1 MLEANG
7 RINLRRGRS
16 LQHVDAANNDEK
28 DTALMIDILNLALP
42 YFGLI
47 FIGFAC
53 GKAKGLPEQGLAWMN
68 FFLLYVSLPALLF
81 GITSKTPF
89 EELNNPPFLIAT
101 TLGTTSAFALALA
114 AGRLVG
120 RLSFRESTL
129 AGLSG
134 GYGNI
139 GYMGPGLALAVLG
152 SKAAAPTAL
161 IFCCDS
167 IFLFSIVPLL
177 MALTDRE
184 HPSFLHAIGVAVRQI
199 VLNPL
204 IMSAA
209 AGALAAAL
217 HIQLPVAVDKT
228 LLFLQ
233 NAAAPTALFVLGVTV
248 ALRPFDRV
256 PWEVPGVIAIKLLV
270 HPLIVFALMLLF
282 GPFAQPWAATA
293 VLMAALPPAL
303 NVFVIARQNNTWIEP
318 ASVAVLIG
326 TFASVVTLT
335 SVMWFIQTGRL
346 AFP

>member
-1 MLEANG
+1 M
-7 RINLRRGRS
+7 
-16 LQHVDAANNDEK
+16 V
-28 DTALMIDILNLALP
+28 DILNLALP

-81 GITSKTPF
+81 GIMSKTPF
-89 EELNNPPFLIAT
+89 AELNNPPFLIAT
-101 TLGTTSAFALALA
+101 TIGTSAAFVLALA
-114 AGRLVG
+114 AGRLIG
-120 RLSFRESTL
+120 RLKPREATL

-134 GYGNI
+134 AYGNI

-152 SKAAAPTAL
+152 PKAAAPTAL

-167 IFLFSIVPLL
+167 IFLFTIVPLL
-177 MALTDRE
+177 IALTDRE
-184 HPSFLHAIGVAVRQI
+184 HETLLHSLGVVVRQ
-199 VLNPL
+199 VALNPL
-204 IMSAA
+204 IMSAC

-217 HIQLPVAVDKT
+217 HLHPPVAIDNT

-233 NAAAPTALFVLGVTV
+233 NAAAPVALFVLGVTV
-248 ALRPFDRV
+248 ALRPFGRL
-256 PWEVPGVIAIKLLV
+256 PWEVPGVIAIKLLI
-270 HPLIVFALMLLF
+270 HPLLVFGLMLLL

-293 VLMAALPPAL
+293 VLMASLPPAL
-303 NVFVIARQNNTWIEP
+303 NVFVIARQNDSWIEP

-335 SVMWFIQTGRL
+335 SVMWAIQTGRL
-346 AFP
+346 VFP

>member
-1 MLEANG
+1 M
-7 RINLRRGRS
+7 
-16 LQHVDAANNDEK
+16 V
-28 DTALMIDILNLALP
+28 DILNLALP

-53 GKAKGLPEQGLAWMN
+53 GKVRGLPEQGLAWMN

-81 GITSKTPF
+81 GIMSKTPF

-101 TLGTTSAFALALA
+101 TLGTTTAFFLALFT
-114 AGRLVG
+114 GRLLG
-120 RLSFRESTL
+120 RLPLREATL

-167 IFLFSIVPLL
+167 IFLFTIVPLL
-177 MALTDRE
+177 IALTDSK
-184 HPSFLHAIGVAVRQI
+184 HPTLWHTLGVVVRQI

-204 IMSAA
+204 IMSACL
-209 AGALAAAL
+209 GALAAAL
-217 HIQLPVAVDKT
+217 HLHLPVAVDRT
-228 LLFLQ
+228 VLFLE

-248 ALRPFDRV
+248 ALRPFGRV
-256 PWEVPGVIAIKLLV
+256 PWEVPGVIVIKLLI
-270 HPLIVFALMLLF
+270 HPLVVFGLMLLL

-293 VLMAALPPAL
+293 VLMASLPPAL
-303 NVFVIARQNNTWIEP
+303 NVFVIARQNDSWIEP

-335 SVMWFIQTGRL
+335 SVMWALQTGRIV
-346 AFP
+346 FP

>member
-1 MLEANG
+1 M
-7 RINLRRGRS
+7 
-16 LQHVDAANNDEK
+16 V
-28 DTALMIDILNLALP
+28 DILNLALP

-53 GKAKGLPEQGLAWMN
+53 GKARGLPEAGLAWMN

-81 GITSKTPF
+81 GIVAKTPF
-89 EELNNPPFLIAT
+89 SQLNNPPFLIAT
-101 TLGTTSAFALALA
+101 TLGTATAFVIAMG
-114 AGRLVG
+114 AGRLIG
-120 RLSFRESTL
+120 GLPWREATL

-152 SKAAAPTAL
+152 SRAAAPTAL

-167 IFLFSIVPLL
+167 IFLFTVVP
-177 MALTDRE
+177 ALIALADGKGR
-184 HPSFLHAIGVAVRQI
+184 HWLHILGLVVRQI
-199 VLNPL
+199 VSNPL
-204 IMSAA
+204 ILSVC
-209 AGALAAAL
+209 AGALVAAF
-217 HIQLPVAVDKT
+217 HIHPPVAIDNT

-248 ALRPFDRV
+248 ALRPFGRM
-256 PWEVPGVIAIKLLV
+256 PWEVPGVIAVKLLI
-270 HPLIVFALMLLF
+270 HPFTAFGLMLLL

-293 VLMAALPPAL
+293 VLMASLPPAL
-303 NVFVIARQNNTWIEP
+303 NVFVIARQNDSWIEP

-335 SVMWFIQTGRL
+335 SVMWLLQTGRL
-346 AFP
+346 VFP

>member
-1 MLEANG
+1 MA
-7 RINLRRGRS
+7 
-16 LQHVDAANNDEK
+16 
-28 DTALMIDILNLALP
+28 DILNLALP

-53 GKAKGLPEQGLAWMN
+53 GKTRGLPESGLAWMN

-81 GITSKTPF
+81 RIMSETPF
-89 EELNNPPFLIAT
+89 SELNNPPFLIAT
-101 TLGTTSAFALALA
+101 TLATVSAFVLAMLG
-114 AGRLVG
+114 GRIIG
-120 RLSFRESTL
+120 DLSLRKATM

-134 GYGNI
+134 AYGNI

-152 SKAAAPTAL
+152 AKAAAPTAL

-167 IFLFSIVPLL
+167 IFLFTIVPLL

-184 HPSFLHAIGVAVRQI
+184 HKSFVHAIGLAARQI

-204 IMSAA
+204 IMSAVL
-209 AGALAAAL
+209 GALVAAFHIPLPTAL
-217 HIQLPVAVDKT
+217 DRT

-270 HPLIVFALMLLF
+270 HPLIVFGLMLLF

-303 NVFVIARQNNTWIEP
+303 NVFVIARQNNTWVEP

-335 SVMWFIQTGRL
+335 SVMWLIQSGRL

>member
-1 MLEANG
+1 M
-7 RINLRRGRS
+7 
-16 LQHVDAANNDEK
+16 V
-28 DTALMIDILNLALP
+28 DILNLALP

-53 GKAKGLPEQGLAWMN
+53 GKTRGLPETGLAWMN

-81 GITSKTPF
+81 RIMSDTPF
-89 EELNNPPFLIAT
+89 SELNNPPFLIAT
-101 TLGTTSAFALALA
+101 TLATISAFVLAMV
-114 AGRLVG
+114 AGRIIG
-120 RLSFRESTL
+120 ELSLRKATMAGL
-129 AGLSG
+129 AGA
-134 GYGNI
+134 YGNI

-152 SKAAAPTAL
+152 AKAAAPTAL

-167 IFLFSIVPLL
+167 IFLFTIVPLL

-184 HPSFLHAIGVAVRQI
+184 HPSFLHAIGIAARQI
-199 VLNPL
+199 ALNPL
-204 IMSAA
+204 IMSAVL
-209 AGALAAAL
+209 GALVAAFHIPLPTAL
-217 HIQLPVAVDKT
+217 DRT

-256 PWEVPGVIAIKLLV
+256 PWEVPGVIAIKLLI
-270 HPLIVFALMLLF
+270 HPLIVFGLMLLF

-335 SVMWFIQTGRL
+335 SVMWFIQSGRL

>member
-1 MLEANG
+1 
-7 RINLRRGRS
+7 
-16 LQHVDAANNDEK
+16 
-28 DTALMIDILNLALP
+28 MIAVLNLALP

-47 FIGFAC
+47 FIGYAC

-68 FFLLYVSLPALLF
+68 FFLLYVSLPALMF
-81 GITSKTPF
+81 MITAKTPF

-101 TLGTTSAFALALA
+101 TLGTMSAFTLALVA
-114 AGRLVG
+114 SRLIG
-120 RLSFRESTL
+120 RLSFREATL

-152 SKAAAPTAL
+152 AKASAPTAL

-177 MALTDRE
+177 IALTSGEGR
-184 HPSFLHAIGVAVRQI
+184 HWLHVIGLVVRQI

-204 IMSAA
+204 IISAC

-217 HIQLPVAVDKT
+217 HIHPPVAIDNT

-248 ALRPFDRV
+248 ALRPLGRV
-256 PWEVPGVIAIKLLV
+256 PWEVPAVIAVKLLI
-270 HPLIVFALMLLF
+270 HPLVVFGLMLLL
-282 GPFAQPWAATA
+282 GPFPQPWAATA
-293 VLMAALPPAL
+293 VLMASLPPAL
-303 NVFVIARQNNTWIEP
+303 NVFVIARQNDAWIEP
-318 ASVAVLIG
+318 ASVAVLLG
-326 TFASVVTLT
+326 TFASVITLT
-335 SVMWFIQTGRL
+335 SVMWIIQTGRL
-346 AFP
+346 VFP

>member
-1 MLEANG
+1 M
-7 RINLRRGRS
+7 
-16 LQHVDAANNDEK
+16 V
-28 DTALMIDILNLALP
+28 DILNLALP

-53 GKAKGLPEQGLAWMN
+53 GKTRGLPESGLAWMN

-81 GITSKTPF
+81 RIMSDTPF
-89 EELNNPPFLIAT
+89 SELNNPPFLIAT
-101 TLGTTSAFALALA
+101 TLATVSAFVLAMV
-114 AGRLVG
+114 AGRIIG
-120 RLSFRESTL
+120 DLSLRKATMAGL
-129 AGLSG
+129 AGA
-134 GYGNI
+134 YGNI

-152 SKAAAPTAL
+152 AKAAAPTAL

-167 IFLFSIVPLL
+167 IFLFTIVPLL

-184 HPSFLHAIGVAVRQI
+184 HKSFLHAIGIAARQI

-204 IMSAA
+204 IMSAVL
-209 AGALAAAL
+209 GALVAAFHIPLPTAL
-217 HIQLPVAVDKT
+217 DRT

-256 PWEVPGVIAIKLLV
+256 PWEVPGVIAIKLLI
-270 HPLIVFALMLLF
+270 HPLIVFGLMLLF

-303 NVFVIARQNNTWIEP
+303 NVFVIARQNSTWIEP

-335 SVMWFIQTGRL
+335 SVMWFIQSGRL
-346 AFP
+346 VFP

>member
-1 MLEANG
+1 MA
-7 RINLRRGRS
+7 
-16 LQHVDAANNDEK
+16 
-28 DTALMIDILNLALP
+28 DILNLALP

-53 GKAKGLPEQGLAWMN
+53 GKTRGLPKSGLAWMN

-81 GITSKTPF
+81 RIMSDTPF
-89 EELNNPPFLIAT
+89 SELNNPPFLIAT
-101 TLGTTSAFALALA
+101 TLATVSAFVLAMVLGRIIGDLSLRKA
-114 AGRLVG
+114 TMAG
-120 RLSFRESTL
+120 L
-129 AGLSG
+129 AGA
-134 GYGNI
+134 YGNI

-152 SKAAAPTAL
+152 AKAAAPTAL

-167 IFLFSIVPLL
+167 IFLFTIVPLL

-184 HPSFLHAIGVAVRQI
+184 HPSFLHAIGLAARQI
-199 VLNPL
+199 ALNPL
-204 IMSAA
+204 IMSAVL
-209 AGALAAAL
+209 GALVAAFHIPLPTAL
-217 HIQLPVAVDKT
+217 DRT

-256 PWEVPGVIAIKLLV
+256 PWEVPGVIAIKLLI
-270 HPLIVFALMLLF
+270 HPLIVFGLMLLF

-335 SVMWFIQTGRL
+335 SVMWFIQSGRL

>member
-1 MLEANG
+1 MA
-7 RINLRRGRS
+7 
-16 LQHVDAANNDEK
+16 
-28 DTALMIDILNLALP
+28 DILNLALP

-53 GKAKGLPEQGLAWMN
+53 GKTRGLPESGLAWMN

-81 GITSKTPF
+81 RIMSETPF
-89 EELNNPPFLIAT
+89 SELNNPPFLIAT
-101 TLGTTSAFALALA
+101 TLATVSAFVTAMVASRIIGDLSLRKATM
-114 AGRLVG
+114 AG
-120 RLSFRESTL
+120 L
-129 AGLSG
+129 AGA
-134 GYGNI
+134 YGNI

-152 SKAAAPTAL
+152 AKAAAPTAL

-177 MALTDRE
+177 MALTDHE
-184 HPSFLHAIGVAVRQI
+184 HPSFLHAIGVAARQI

-209 AGALAAAL
+209 AGALSAAL
-217 HIQLPVAVDKT
+217 HIQLPVAIDST

-256 PWEVPGVIAIKLLV
+256 PWEVPGVIAVKLLI
-270 HPLIVFALMLLF
+270 HPLIVFGLMLLF

-335 SVMWFIQTGRL
+335 SVMWFIQSGRL
-346 AFP
+346 VFP

>member
-1 MLEANG
+1 M
-7 RINLRRGRS
+7 
-16 LQHVDAANNDEK
+16 V
-28 DTALMIDILNLALP
+28 DILNLALP

-53 GKAKGLPEQGLAWMN
+53 GKAKGLPESGLAWMN

-81 GITSKTPF
+81 RIMSETPF
-89 EELNNPPFLIAT
+89 SELNNPPFLIAT
-101 TLGTTSAFALALA
+101 TLATVSAFVLAMA
-114 AGRLVG
+114 AARIIGE
-120 RLSFRESTL
+120 LSLRKATMAGL
-129 AGLSG
+129 AGA
-134 GYGNI
+134 YGNI
-139 GYMGPGLALAVLG
+139 GYMGPGLALAGLG
-152 SKAAAPTAL
+152 AKAAAPTAL

-167 IFLFSIVPLL
+167 IFLFTIVPLL

-184 HPSFLHAIGVAVRQI
+184 HKSFLHAVGVAVRQI

-204 IMSAA
+204 IMSAVF
-209 AGALAAAL
+209 GALVAAF
-217 HIQLPVAVDKT
+217 HVPLPTSLDRT

-256 PWEVPGVIAIKLLV
+256 PWEVPGVIAIKLLI
-270 HPLIVFALMLLF
+270 HPLIVFGLMLLF

-303 NVFVIARQNNTWIEP
+303 NVFVIARQNSTWIEP

-335 SVMWFIQTGRL
+335 SVMWFIQSGRL

>member
-1 MLEANG
+1 MA
-7 RINLRRGRS
+7 
-16 LQHVDAANNDEK
+16 
-28 DTALMIDILNLALP
+28 DILNLALP

-53 GKAKGLPEQGLAWMN
+53 GKTKGLPEAGLAWMN

-81 GITSKTPF
+81 RIMSETPF
-89 EELNNPPFLIAT
+89 SELNNPPFLIAT
-101 TLGTTSAFALALA
+101 TLATVSAFVLAMV
-114 AGRLVG
+114 VG
-120 RLSFRESTL
+120 RITGELSLRKATIAGL
-129 AGLSG
+129 AGA
-134 GYGNI
+134 YGNI

-152 SKAAAPTAL
+152 AKAAAPTAL

-167 IFLFSIVPLL
+167 IFLFTIVPLL
-177 MALTDRE
+177 MALTDRD
-184 HPSFLHAIGVAVRQI
+184 HPSFLHAVGVAARQI
-199 VLNPL
+199 ALNPL
-204 IMSAA
+204 IMSAVL
-209 AGALAAAL
+209 GALVAAFHIPLPTAL
-217 HIQLPVAVDKT
+217 DRT

-256 PWEVPGVIAIKLLV
+256 PWEVPGVIAIKLLI

-303 NVFVIARQNNTWIEP
+303 NVFVMARQNNTWIEP

-335 SVMWFIQTGRL
+335 SVMWFIQSGRL

>member
-1 MLEANG
+1 M
-7 RINLRRGRS
+7 
-16 LQHVDAANNDEK
+16 V
-28 DTALMIDILNLALP
+28 DILNLALP

-47 FIGFAC
+47 FIGYAC

-81 GITSKTPF
+81 GIMSKTPF
-89 EELNNPPFLIAT
+89 AELNNPPFLIAT
-101 TLGTTSAFALALA
+101 TLGTVSAFALAMM

-120 RLSFRESTL
+120 RISVREATL

-152 SKAAAPTAL
+152 PKAAAPTAL

-177 MALTDRE
+177 IALTDSKHR
-184 HPSFLHAIGVAVRQI
+184 PLLDTFAVVARQI
-199 VLNPL
+199 VFNPL
-204 IMSAA
+204 IMSAC

-217 HIQLPVAVDKT
+217 HIHPPVAIDNT

-233 NAAAPTALFVLGVTV
+233 NAAAPMALFVLGVTV
-248 ALRPFDRV
+248 ALRPFGRV
-256 PWEVPGVIAIKLLV
+256 PWEVPAVIAVKLLIQ
-270 HPLIVFALMLLF
+270 PLVVFGLMLLL

-293 VLMAALPPAL
+293 VLMASLPPAL
-303 NVFVIARQNNTWIEP
+303 NVFVIARQNDSWIEP

-326 TFASVVTLT
+326 TFASVITLT
-335 SVMWFIQTGRL
+335 SVMWLIQAGRL
-346 AFP
+346 VFP

>member
-1 MLEANG
+1 
-7 RINLRRGRS
+7 
-16 LQHVDAANNDEK
+16 
-28 DTALMIDILNLALP
+28 MIDVLNLALP

-53 GKAKGLPEQGLAWMN
+53 GRAKGLPETGLAWMN

-81 GITSKTPF
+81 GIMSKTPF
-89 EELNNPPFLIAT
+89 EELNNPPFLVAT
-101 TLGTTSAFALALA
+101 TLGTMSAFALAPLS
-114 AGRLVG
+114 GRIIG
-120 RLSFRESTL
+120 RLSFREATL

-152 SKAAAPTAL
+152 ARAAAPTAL

-177 MALTDRE
+177 IALTDGKHR
-184 HPSFLHAIGVAVRQI
+184 PLLHTLGVVVRQI

-204 IMSAA
+204 IMSAC

-217 HIQLPVAVDKT
+217 HIHPPVAIDNT
-228 LLFLQ
+228 LMFLQ
-233 NAAAPTALFVLGVTV
+233 NAAAPVALFALGVTV
-248 ALRPFDRV
+248 ALRPFGRV
-256 PWEVPGVIAIKLLV
+256 PWEVPGVIAVKLLI
-270 HPLIVFALMLLF
+270 HPLIVFGLMLLL

-293 VLMAALPPAL
+293 VLMASLPPAL
-303 NVFVIARQNNTWIEP
+303 NVFVIARQNDTWIEP

-346 AFP
+346 VFP